1 MTSSKRGAT
10 AGIDGKPADRLWTVH
25 HAFTV
30 VGVVVEARAV
40 VGLALQTATEGMIA
54 PRHVAPR
61 SRLRHMIPRLT
72 PQCGAGEIGGF

>member
-30 VGVVVEARAV
+30 VRAVVEARAV

-61 SRLRHMIPRLT
+61 SRLRHMIPRPT
-72 PQCGAGEIGGF
+72 AQCGAGEIGGF